1 MSNLKLANHQYK
13 FSAIVSKD
21 DSHFK
26 FVFTKK
32 AKDILSLMH
41 SLVQCQL
48 GVLPLGTGND
58 LSRVLGWGT
67 SFDDDTAVTQFLRH
81 LERAKAA
88 VLDR

>member
-1 MSNLKLANHQYK
+1 MIRILNL
-13 FSAIVSKD
+13 FSLRKQRISFLDAFSR
-21 DSHFK
+21 S
-26 FVFTKK
+26 
-32 AKDILSLMH
+32 
-41 SLVQCQL
+41 QCQL